1 MSGLWFGNLMA
12 GFSLTTRG
20 IAAAVL
26 AVYGALATT
35 DARAGSAAQPGQTV
49 GLPVGAQLPV
59 GLYFV
64 NLSSFGT
71 RSTHPRDSS
80 TNVNLPTFAW
90 STPWDIAGGRLQFFF
105 TQPVAAA
112 SSRGAPYQS
121 GIGQQLLAA
130 QLAWDLGGDVG
141 VSYLFGGFLPIQT
154 GFLTQSASLTHRFAT
169 SYTGQDWN
177 LTANLLYGIF
187 LDPRS
192 PAGTLYP
199 DYLNLDLTATRK
211 FGKWQVGAVAF
222 GSTDLPTR
230 VVGYRPQGQ
239 IAVGGLVGYN
249 FGPVNLQAY
258 LTRDVVA
265 RNYGGREIRG
275 WLRAIVPLYQ
285 DTAEVEPGRTLVT
298 RRQAE

>member
-1 MSGLWFGNLMA
+1 MA
-12 GFSLTTRG
+12 GFSLTSRR
-20 IAAAVL
+20 IAAAAL
-26 AVYGALATT
+26 AVTGASATT
-35 DARAGSAAQPGQTV
+35 AARAGSAAQPGQTV

-64 NLSSFGT
+64 NLSSFGARSAQP
-71 RSTHPRDSS
+71 RSTT

-90 STPWDIAGGRLQFFF
+90 ATPWDVAGARLQFFF
-105 TQPVAAA
+105 TQPIAAA

-121 GIGQQLLAA
+121 GVGQQLLAA

-141 VSYLFGGFLPIQT
+141 VSYLFGGYLPIQT
-154 GFLTQSASLTHRFAT
+154 RFLTQSASLTHRFAA

-192 PAGTLYP
+192 PGGTLYP

-230 VVGYRPQGQ
+230 VPGYQPQGQ

-258 LTRDVVA
+258 LTRDVIE
-265 RNYGGREIRG
+265 RNYGGREVRG

-285 DTAEVEPGRTLVT
+285 DKGEVEPNRTLVT

>member
-1 MSGLWFGNLMA
+1 MA
-12 GFSLTTRG
+12 GFTLTSRR
-20 IAAAVL
+20 IAGTFLAATITSTVMSAATPTL
-26 AVYGALATT
+26 AA
-35 DARAGSAAQPGQTV
+35 SAAQPGQTV
-49 GLPVGAQLPV
+49 GLPVGDQLPV

-71 RSTHPRDSS
+71 RSTQPRDSS

-90 STPWDIAGGRLQFFF
+90 ATPWTVAGARLQFFF

-112 SSRGAPYQS
+112 SSQGAPYQS

-141 VSYLFGGFLPIQT
+141 VSYLFGGYLPIQT
-154 GFLTQSASLTHRFAT
+154 RFLTQSASLSHRFAL
-169 SYTGQDWN
+169 SYTGDGWN
-177 LTANLLYGIF
+177 LTSNLLYGVF
-187 LDPRS
+187 LDTRS
-192 PAGTLYP
+192 PSGTLYP
-199 DYLNLDLTATRK
+199 DYLNLDLTMTKK
-211 FGKWQVGAVAF
+211 FGQWQVGAVAF
-222 GSTDLPTR
+222 GSTDLPTG
-230 VVGYRPQGQ
+230 VGSYRPQGQ

-258 LTRDVVA
+258 LTHDVIE
-265 RNYGGREIRG
+265 RNYRGREVRG

-285 DTAEVEPGRTLVT
+285 DKAEVEPGRTLVT